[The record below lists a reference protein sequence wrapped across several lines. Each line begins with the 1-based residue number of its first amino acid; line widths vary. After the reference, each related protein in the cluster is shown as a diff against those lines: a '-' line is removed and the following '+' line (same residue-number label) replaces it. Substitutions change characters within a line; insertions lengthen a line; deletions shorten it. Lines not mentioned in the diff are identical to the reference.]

1 MKAKSTTT
9 LKALAT
15 SEAKAESS
23 SKADS
28 QAEVEDY
35 FSLPFQQVL
44 AQSTSFED
52 ATQESAESFDKMPT
66 EGIDL
71 GGLKGKIE
79 EAAKPV
85 TENIDEQDKKAM

>member
-1 MKAKSTTT
+1 
-9 LKALAT
+9 
-15 SEAKAESS
+15 
-23 SKADS
+23 
-28 QAEVEDY
+28 
-35 FSLPFQQVL
+35 
-44 AQSTSFED
+44 
-52 ATQESAESFDKMPT
+52 MPT